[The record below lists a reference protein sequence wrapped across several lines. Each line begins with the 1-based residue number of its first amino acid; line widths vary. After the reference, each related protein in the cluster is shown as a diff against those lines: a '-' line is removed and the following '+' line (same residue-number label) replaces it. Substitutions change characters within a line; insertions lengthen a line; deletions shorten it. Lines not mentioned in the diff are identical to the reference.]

1 MIGNRTQGQIAQMAQ
16 MDTHSE
22 LEYKQMCCSGVIK
35 YFVEELLFGNL
46 VKGCIYKIDQHKTF
60 V

>member
-1 MIGNRTQGQIAQMAQ
+1 MAQ